1 MASLNKAYFN
11 FNVVISQLNI
21 LHVTC
26 GPDDGS
32 FYHMLPE
39 ESHQSDDA

>member
-11 FNVVISQLNI
+11 FDVVISQLNI
-21 LHVTC
+21 LHVKY

-32 FYHMLPE
+32 FYQTLPE